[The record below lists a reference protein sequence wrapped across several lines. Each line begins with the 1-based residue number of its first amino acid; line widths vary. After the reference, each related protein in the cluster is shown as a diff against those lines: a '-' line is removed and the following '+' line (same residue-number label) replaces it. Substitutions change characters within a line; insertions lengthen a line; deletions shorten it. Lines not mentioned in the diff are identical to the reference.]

1 MVTGFQVRAADLQA
15 ATFSSPSHRVWGRFR
30 RNAVG
35 VAAAMIVALFFFIA
49 VVTGLGAWTGIYF
62 PYDPNA
68 TDLALKLK
76 PPTLAH
82 WLGTDN
88 LGRDVFSRML
98 NGSYI
103 SLTVGFI
110 AVAVSLFIGVT
121 VGAISG
127 YFGGWVDNVIMRVVD
142 AILCFPTFFLILT
155 AVALLGPNIINIIVV
170 IGLVSWTGTARLV
183 RAEFLTLRESEYVRA
198 ARALGQRSLL
208 IIFRHILPNAAAP
221 IIVTAVLGIPEAIL
235 TEASLSFL
243 GFGVQPPQ
251 ATWGNIITDGKTYL
265 LDAWWLIVF
274 PGLAI
279 FVAALSFYL
288 AGDALRQASETRSEK
303 K

>member
-1 MVTGFQVRAADLQA
+1 MVTDFRVQAADLPTA
-15 ATFSSPSHRVWGRFR
+15 AFSSPTRRVWSRFR

-35 VAAAMIVALFFFIA
+35 IAAAIIVALFFLIA
-49 VVTGLGAWTGIYF
+49 VVTGLCAWAGVYLF
-62 PYDPNA
+62 YDPNS

-76 PPTLAH
+76 PPTMTH

-110 AVAVSLFIGVT
+110 AVTVSLFIGVT

>member
-1 MVTGFQVRAADLQA
+1 MVTDPQVSPAAA
-15 ATFSSPSHRVWGRFR
+15 RSAIFPGPTHRVWIRFR

-35 VAAAMIVALFFFIA
+35 IAAVIAVILFFAVALI
-49 VVTGLGAWTGIYF
+49 TGICAWAGVYF
-62 PYDPNA
+62 PYDPND
-68 TDLALKLK
+68 TNLALKLK
-76 PPTLAH
+76 PPSLEH

-110 AVAVSLFIGVT
+110 AVAVSLLIGVT
-121 VGAISG
+121 IGAISG
-127 YFGGWVDNVIMRVVD
+127 YLGGWVDNVIMRVVD

-155 AVALLGPNIINIIVV
+155 AVALLGPNILNIIAV

-183 RAEFLTLRESEYVRA
+183 RAEFLTLSESEYVRA
-198 ARALGQRSLL
+198 ARTLGQRSLL

-251 ATWGNIITDGKTYL
+251 ATWGNIISDGKTYL

>member
-1 MVTGFQVRAADLQA
+1 MAPGPIR
-15 ATFSSPSHRVWGRFR
+15 RVWHRFR
-30 RNAVG
+30 RDAIG
-35 VAAAMIVALFFFIA
+35 VTAAAIVALFFVIA
-49 VVTGLGAWTGIYF
+49 VVTGLGAWRGMYF
-62 PYDPNA
+62 PHDPNA
-68 TDLALKLK
+68 TNLALKLK
-76 PPTLAH
+76 PPGAAH

-110 AVAVSLFIGVT
+110 AVAVSLLIGVT

-127 YFGGWVDNVIMRVVD
+127 YFGGWVDNVIMRIVD

-208 IIFRHILPNAAAP
+208 IILRHILPNAAAP

-235 TEASLSFL
+235 TEAGLSFL

-251 ATWGNIITDGKTYL
+251 ATWGNIITDGKSYL

-274 PGLAI
+274 PGFAI

-288 AGDALRQASETRSEK
+288 AGDALRQASETRSQK
-303 K
+303 T